1 METLIYDSAV
11 QKTVSLDPSELGDVK
26 NNVLKKINETLL
38 WWDDTLNG
46 IVLGYRRVKV
56 TKRGLGF
63 VEVGSYVHYTVKYVV
78 TYFKPEKGKL
88 CMGKVINVSETG
100 INLLVLDLI
109 NTKILEPE
117 DESDAE
123 QDVKEKIQKLKVVEG
138 DMVQFR
144 IEDIQASNNAIMLF
158 GTIPDK
164 K

>member
-1 METLIYDSAV
+1 
-11 QKTVSLDPSELGDVK
+11 
-26 NNVLKKINETLL
+26 
-38 WWDDTLNG
+38 
-46 IVLGYRRVKV
+46 
-56 TKRGLGF
+56 
-63 VEVGSYVHYTVKYVV
+63 
-78 TYFKPEKGKL
+78 
-88 CMGKVINVSETG
+88 MGKVINVSETG